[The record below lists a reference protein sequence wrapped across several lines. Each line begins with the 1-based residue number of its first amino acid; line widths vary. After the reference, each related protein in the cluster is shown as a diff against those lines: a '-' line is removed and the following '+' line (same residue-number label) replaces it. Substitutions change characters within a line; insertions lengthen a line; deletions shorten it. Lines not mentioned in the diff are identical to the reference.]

1 MNAKDKFILGFC
13 RLGIA
18 GLSPKAPGT
27 CGTALALVFAPF
39 LFLPFGLTGR
49 VIFLLLLFVAGSLA
63 ASRGEIL
70 LAQRYEINAGY
81 PMPRATVMAG
91 INLNF

>member
-49 VIFLLLLFVAGSLA
+49 VVFFCCFLSQALWLLHAEKSCWGRRIPEKS
-63 ASRGEIL
+63 S
-70 LAQRYEINAGY
+70 
-81 PMPRATVMAG
+81 
-91 INLNF
+91 

>member
-49 VIFLLLLFVAGSLA
+49 VVVSG
-63 ASRGEIL
+63 
-70 LAQRYEINAGY
+70 
-81 PMPRATVMAG
+81 
-91 INLNF
+91 